1 MRSSEW
7 SAAAKYRLNVP
18 LFPGNNR
25 NNQNCPSCHQQLDD
39 DHVAHCKVGGEAT
52 ARHNGLV
59 SIVHK
64 IAVDGGLA
72 PIREAR
78 HLLPDGRRPGDT
90 TIPWGDGPLTLA
102 LDLVVTSAVRPDLIK
117 RCAKEPQYAAQV
129 GRERKLRN
137 IGNQAREAGFSFKA
151 LSCTSFGFW
160 DPLAEKEII
169 KLCRCKSTRL
179 GISESKVI
187 ASEFRILS
195 CALMRGL
202 STMILNRDKFCDDID
217 NDTSLN
223 LHD

>member
-1 MRSSEW
+1 MLLELTEKW
-7 SAAAKYRLNVP
+7 KLTTQ
-18 LFPGNNR
+18 NNAY
-25 NNQNCPSCHQQLDD
+25 NMEANQIS
-39 DHVAHCKVGGEAT
+39 K
-52 ARHNGLV
+52 
-59 SIVHK
+59 
-64 IAVDGGLA
+64 
-72 PIREAR
+72 
-78 HLLPDGRRPGDT
+78 
-90 TIPWGDGPLTLA
+90 
-102 LDLVVTSAVRPDLIK
+102 
-117 RCAKEPQYAAQV
+117 
-129 GRERKLRN
+129 
-137 IGNQAREAGFSFKA
+137 GFSFKA